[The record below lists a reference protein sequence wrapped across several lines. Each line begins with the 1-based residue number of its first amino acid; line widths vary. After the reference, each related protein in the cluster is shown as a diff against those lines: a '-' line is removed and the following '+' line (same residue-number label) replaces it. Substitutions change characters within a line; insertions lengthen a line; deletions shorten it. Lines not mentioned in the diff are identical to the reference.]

1 MLQKTLYATMQNL
14 VNTYAT
20 LMFDKNVAWH
30 EPLPE
35 GAKIL
40 AVNHPST
47 IDPVML
53 TTLIPEHVNIM
64 ISETLFK
71 VPVLGSWLKNSGHI
85 NVIHA
90 RGQSAVDEAVKV
102 LESNQTVAIF
112 PEGAISPIGGFH
124 KGHRGVARLA
134 LLTGAPII
142 PIGIHLAPEHITQIE
157 TKVAGKREVG
167 TWYFHG
173 PYAMT
178 VGNALHVKGDAHDRD
193 VTLDIAEEV
202 MRRIQLLSLESHLR
216 IRSQRST
223 KPTAQLSLGSA
234 K

>member
-1 MLQKTLYATMQNL
+1 MVQKTLYQTMRNL
-14 VNTYAT
+14 VNTYAS

-30 EPLPE
+30 EPFPK

-53 TTLIPEHVNIM
+53 TTIIPEHVSIM

-85 NVIHA
+85 KIIH
-90 RGQSAVDEAVKV
+90 GQGQRAMDEATGL
-102 LESNQTVAIF
+102 LESGQTVAIF

-124 KGHRGVARLA
+124 KGHRGVARLV

-142 PIGIHLAPEHITQIE
+142 PVGIYVAPDYILADLKERWQ
-157 TKVAGKREVG
+157 
-167 TWYFHG
+167 
-173 PYAMT
+173 
-178 VGNALHVKGDAHDRD
+178 
-193 VTLDIAEEV
+193 
-202 MRRIQLLSLESHLR
+202 
-216 IRSQRST
+216 
-223 KPTAQLSLGSA
+223 
-234 K
+234 